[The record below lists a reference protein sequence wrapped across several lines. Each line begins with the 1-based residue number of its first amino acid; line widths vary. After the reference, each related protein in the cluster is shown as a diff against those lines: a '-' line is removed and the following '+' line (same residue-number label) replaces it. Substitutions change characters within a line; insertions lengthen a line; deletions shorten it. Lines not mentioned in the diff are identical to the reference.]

1 MTRRSRL
8 FLLLAGLGLVT
19 GALVHLTHR
28 PPPPPEPAP
37 EAAPGAEAPPKARV
51 PGFRRMTGV
60 TALVVL
66 EGRILAEGDAT
77 GRIALHRLDAP
88 DPAAASTD
96 WWAAHDAPIRR
107 LWGLDEGGLASA
119 SADGS
124 VGLWN
129 ADGSL
134 RRRLR
139 LPDAHLN
146 DAVPHAGESTVYV
159 AADRGS
165 VARLCDPEPCWRHQ
179 GVHGAAAFAVAFSP
193 DGTRLA
199 TGGMDGQLALR
210 DPTLGERVAQWRV
223 GPGWV
228 TALAWTAEGLFVG
241 DNGGKVRFIAGGD
254 PEATPELLE
263 AGAGPV
269 LVLLAQGDTLLAG
282 TEDGRVSL
290 FGRADRQRRAQVV
303 TGSPVR
309 ALATDADTVYTGC
322 ADGSIRRYTRTPT
335 ALVPGAFLVNGVPP
349 AAAPGEN

>member
-1 MTRRSRL
+1 MTPRSRAIL
-8 FLLLAGLGLVT
+8 VLLGSGLLT

-28 PPPPPEPAP
+28 PAPPPEATPDA
-37 EAAPGAEAPPKARV
+37 GADAPPKARV

-60 TALVVL
+60 TALAVL
-66 EGRILAEGDAT
+66 EGRVLAEGDAT
-77 GRIALHRLDAP
+77 GRIALHALAP
-88 DPAAASTD
+88 GATGAAPAD
-96 WWAAHDAPIRR
+96 WWAAHDAPVRR
-107 LWGLDEGGLASA
+107 LWGLPQGGVASA

-129 ADGSL
+129 PDGSL

-165 VARLCDPEPCWRHQ
+165 VARLCDPEPCWRHA

-193 DGTRLA
+193 DAARLA
-199 TGGMDGQLALR
+199 TGGMDGQVALR
-210 DPTLGERVAQWRV
+210 DPTTGERIAQWRV

-241 DNGGKVRFIAGGD
+241 DNGGKIRFIPRGD
-254 PEATPELLE
+254 PEAAPELLE

-269 LVLLAQGDTLLAG
+269 LVLLAQGDALLSG

-290 FGRADRQRRAQVV
+290 FGRGDRARRAQVV
-303 TGSPVR
+303 TGSAVR

-322 ADGSIRRYTRTPT
+322 ADGSIRRYTSTPT
-335 ALVPGAFLVNGVPP
+335 ALVPGASLVEGVPP
-349 AAAPGEN
+349 AAGPGEN